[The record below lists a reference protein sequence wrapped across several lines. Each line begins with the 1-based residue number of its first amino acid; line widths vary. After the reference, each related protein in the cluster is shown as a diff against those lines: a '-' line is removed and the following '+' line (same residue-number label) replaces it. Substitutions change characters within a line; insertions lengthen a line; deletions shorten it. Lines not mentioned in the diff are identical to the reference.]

1 MVDGLRGRFS
11 SDCLQIGRSNLLVVI
26 GVIALITLFSI
37 ESKLRQGNK
46 QDEKCFGLLNE
57 IKEQK

>member
-1 MVDGLRGRFS
+1 M
-11 SDCLQIGRSNLLVVI
+11 LVVI